1 MMLIPTN
8 HITVLYSQDLTE
20 ALQLYE
26 AQETEKK
33 TALIY
38 NDWETIPYLSL
49 SDNLYLG
56 VSRKLRKAQTNRA
69 LFQLLGLDATILRK
83 PIEELTYFQRLRLQ
97 IMQQLLRQP
106 EQLLFLDVTEHLSI
120 KETQDLLHYIYGL
133 VAQRDLDVVFITQN
147 ASLATSLQQTM
158 PHKNQD

>member
-20 ALQLYE
+20 AMRLYE

-97 IMQQLLRQP
+97 ICLL
-106 EQLLFLDVTEHLSI
+106 
-120 KETQDLLHYIYGL
+120 Y
-133 VAQRDLDVVFITQN
+133 
-147 ASLATSLQQTM
+147 TS
-158 PHKNQD
+158 DAADD